1 MNKSGS
7 DSATLMGIAIGFGGL
22 LVGFIMEGGSPKGL
36 IGVSAFV
43 IIICGTFGALIV
55 SFGLK
60 EVMKVPKLFKE
71 TMKAAMGPS
80 KELVQL
86 LYNFAEKARR
96 EGLLSLEDDID
107 KLDND
112 FLKKGIRLVVDGVD
126 PEIVRNTLE
135 NDITLYEHRKKEEAE
150 ILFQAGG
157 FSPTMG
163 IVGTVMGLVLVL
175 GNLGGD
181 TSALGHAIAAAFI
194 ATLYGIGF
202 ANLIWLPAANK
213 LKGKMK
219 QEVLAN
225 ELILTGILSI
235 QAGENPSLI
244 KDKLGAYVEE
254 EIFIEEKK

>member
-1 MNKSGS
+1 MNKAGS
-7 DSATLMGIAIGFGGL
+7 DSSTLIGLAIGFGGL
-22 LVGFIMEGGSPKGL
+22 LVGYILEGGSPKSL
-36 IGVSAFV
+36 IGFSAL
-43 IIICGTFGALIV
+43 IIIVAGTSGAIIV
-55 SFGLK
+55 SFG
-60 EVMKVPKLFKE
+60 MKPFMTIPKLFKIS
-71 TMKAAMGPS
+71 MQAAMGPS

-107 KLDND
+107 KLGDD

-150 ILFQAGG
+150 ILAQAGG
-157 FSPTMG
+157 YSPTMG

-175 GNLGGD
+175 ANLGGD
-181 TSALGHAIAAAFI
+181 DSALGHSIAAAFI

-202 ANLIWLPAANK
+202 ANLVWLPVATK
-213 LKGKMK
+213 LKTKMK
-219 QEVLAN
+219 EEVLAR

>member
-1 MNKSGS
+1 MNKAGS
-7 DSATLMGIAIGFGGL
+7 DSSTLIGLCVGFGGIIM
-22 LVGFIMEGGSPKGL
+22 GYIMEGGSPKSL
-36 IGVSAFV
+36 IGISALV
-43 IIICGTFGALIV
+43 IIVAGTSGALIV

-60 EVMKVPKLFKE
+60 AYMTIPKLVKQS
-71 TMKAAMGPS
+71 MQAAISPS

-107 KLDND
+107 KLGDD

-135 NDITLYEHRKKEEAE
+135 NDIALYEHRKKEEAE
-150 ILFQAGG
+150 IMNAAGG
-157 FSPTMG
+157 YSPTMG
-163 IVGTVMGLVLVL
+163 IIGTVTGLVLVL

-181 TSALGHAIAAAFI
+181 ASALGHSIAAAFI

-202 ANLIWLPAANK
+202 ANVIWLPVGTR
-213 LKGKMK
+213 LKSNMK
-219 QEVLAN
+219 EAVLAR

-244 KDKLGAYVEE
+244 KDKLGAYVEG
-254 EIFIEEKK
+254 EIFQEEKK

>member
-7 DSATLMGIAIGFGGL
+7 DSSTMMGAAVGFGGL
-22 LVGFIMEGGSPKGL
+22 LLGFMMEGGSPKGL
-36 IGVSAFV
+36 IGISALV
-43 IIICGTFGALIV
+43 IILAGTFGALIV

-60 EVMKVPKLFKE
+60 ETMKVPALFKE
-71 TMKAAMGPS
+71 TMKASMGPS

-150 ILFQAGG
+150 ILFQGGG

-181 TSALGHAIAAAFI
+181 TAALGHAIAAAFI

-202 ANLIWLPAANK
+202 ANLIWLPGANK

-219 QEVLAN
+219 QEVLAK

>member
-7 DSATLMGIAIGFGGL
+7 DSSTLLGMVMGFGGL
-22 LVGFIMEGGSPKGL
+22 IVGFLLEGGNPRGLVGP
-36 IGVSAFV
+36 SAFL
-43 IIICGTFGALIV
+43 IIAAGTSGAVIV

-60 EVMKVPKLFKE
+60 DFMKIPVYIKDS
-71 TMKAAMGPS
+71 MKTAMGPS

-107 KLDND
+107 KLSDE

-135 NDITLYEHRKKEEAE
+135 NDITLFEHRKKEEAE
-150 ILFQAGG
+150 VMLQAGG

-181 TSALGHAIAAAFI
+181 NTALGHSIAVAFI
-194 ATLYGIGF
+194 ATLYGIGL
-202 ANLIWLPAANK
+202 ANLFWLPIGNK
-213 LKGKMK
+213 LKVKMK
-219 QEVLAN
+219 QEVLAR

-244 KDKLGAYVEE
+244 KDKLAAYVEE

>member
-1 MNKSGS
+1 MNKASG
-7 DSATLMGIAIGFGGL
+7 DSATMIGAGIGFGGL
-22 LVGFIMEGGSPKGL
+22 LVGYMLEGGSPKSLVGF
-36 IGVSAFV
+36 SAL
-43 IIICGTFGALIV
+43 IIILSGTSGALIV
-55 SFGLK
+55 SFG
-60 EVMKVPKLFKE
+60 MKPFMKIPSFFKA
-71 TMKAAMGPS
+71 TMKAPMGPS

-135 NDITLYEHRKKEEAE
+135 NDISLFEHRKKEDAE
-150 ILFQAGG
+150 VLAQAGG
-157 FSPTMG
+157 YSPTMG

-175 GNLGGD
+175 ANLGGD
-181 TSALGHAIAAAFI
+181 AAALGHSIAAAFI

-202 ANLIWLPAANK
+202 ANLIWLPAATRIKAN
-213 LKGKMK
+213 MK
-219 QEVLAN
+219 EEVLAR

-244 KDKLGAYVEE
+244 KDKLAAYVDE
-254 EIFIEEKK
+254 EIFMEEKK

>member
-1 MNKSGS
+1 MNKASG
-7 DSATLMGIAIGFGGL
+7 DSSTLIGLGIGFGGL
-22 LVGFIMEGGSPKGL
+22 FVGYILEGGSPKAL
-36 IGVSAFV
+36 IGISAL
-43 IIICGTFGALIV
+43 IIIAGGTAGATIV

-60 EVMKVPKLFKE
+60 PFMTIPKLFKDS
-71 TMKAAMGPS
+71 MQAAMGPS

-135 NDITLYEHRKKEEAE
+135 NDIALHEHRKKEEAE
-150 ILFQAGG
+150 VLAAAGG
-157 FSPTMG
+157 YSPTMG

-175 GNLGGD
+175 SNLGGD
-181 TSALGHAIAAAFI
+181 IAALGHSIAAAFI
-194 ATLYGIGF
+194 ATLYGIGL
-202 ANLIWLPAANK
+202 ANLLWLPVATKIKAK
-213 LKGKMK
+213 TKE
-219 QEVLAN
+219 EVLGR

-244 KDKLGAYVEE
+244 KDKLAAYVNE
-254 EIFIEEKK
+254 EIFMEEKK

>member
-1 MNKSGS
+1 MNKAGS
-7 DSATLMGIAIGFGGL
+7 DTSIMLGMGIGFGGL
-22 LVGFIMEGGSPKGL
+22 IFGFLLEGGRPAAL
-36 IGVSAFV
+36 IGTSAF
-43 IIICGTFGALIV
+43 IIIIAGTLGAVIV
-55 SFGLK
+55 SFGVK
-60 EVMKVPKLFKE
+60 SFMSIPRLFKDA
-71 TMKAAMGPS
+71 MKAALGPS

-107 KLDND
+107 KLGDE

-135 NDITLYEHRKKEEAE
+135 NDIMLFEHRKKEEAE
-150 ILFQAGG
+150 VLFQAGG

-175 GNLGGD
+175 SNLGGD
-181 TSALGHAIAAAFI
+181 TGALGHAIATAFI
-194 ATLYGIGF
+194 ATLYGIAF
-202 ANLIWLPAANK
+202 ANLIWLPVANK
-213 LKGKMK
+213 LKVKMR
-219 QEVLAN
+219 EEILAR

>member
-7 DSATLMGIAIGFGGL
+7 DSSTIIGMAMGFGGL
-22 LVGFIMEGGSPKGL
+22 LMGFMLEGGNPRGLVGFSALL
-36 IGVSAFV
+36 IIATGT
-43 IIICGTFGALIV
+43 CGAVIV

-60 EVMKVPKLFKE
+60 EFLKIPSFITQSMKTAL
-71 TMKAAMGPS
+71 GPS

-107 KLDND
+107 KLADE

-135 NDITLYEHRKKEEAE
+135 NDITLFEHRKKEDAE
-150 ILFQAGG
+150 VMFQAGG

-181 TSALGHAIAAAFI
+181 TSALGHAIAVAFI
-194 ATLYGIGF
+194 ATLYGIGL
-202 ANLIWLPAANK
+202 ANLFWLPIANK
-213 LKGKMK
+213 LKVKMK
-219 QEVLAN
+219 QEVLAR

-244 KDKLGAYVEE
+244 KDKLGAYVDE

>member
-1 MNKSGS
+1 MNKAGS
-7 DSATLMGIAIGFGGL
+7 DTSIMLGMGIGFGGL
-22 LVGFIMEGGSPKGL
+22 VFGFILEGGRPAAL
-36 IGVSAFV
+36 IGVSAFIMIV
-43 IIICGTFGALIV
+43 TGTFGAVIV
-55 SFGLK
+55 SFGIK
-60 EVMKVPKLFKE
+60 PFMSIPRLFKDA
-71 TMKAAMGPS
+71 MKTALGPS

-107 KLDND
+107 KLGDE

-135 NDITLYEHRKKEEAE
+135 NDIMLFEHRKKEEAE
-150 ILFQAGG
+150 VLFQAGG

-175 GNLGGD
+175 SNLGGD
-181 TSALGHAIAAAFI
+181 AGALGHSIATAFI
-194 ATLYGIGF
+194 ATLYGIAF
-202 ANLIWLPAANK
+202 ANLIWLPVANK
-213 LKGKMK
+213 LKVKMR
-219 QEVLAN
+219 EEILAR

>member
-1 MNKSGS
+1 MNKAGS
-7 DSATLMGIAIGFGGL
+7 DTSVLMGMGIGFGGL
-22 LVGFIMEGGSPKGL
+22 LAGFIIEGGSPRGL
-36 IGVSAFV
+36 VGFSALIIIVAGTSGAV
-43 IIICGTFGALIV
+43 II
-55 SFGLK
+55 SFG
-60 EVMKVPKLFKE
+60 MKQFMSIPKLFKDS
-71 TMKAAMGPS
+71 MQAALGPS

-107 KLDND
+107 KLGDE

-135 NDITLYEHRKKEEAE
+135 NDITLYEHRKKEAAE

-175 GNLGGD
+175 SNLGGD
-181 TSALGHAIAAAFI
+181 TTALGHAIAAAFI

-202 ANLIWLPAANK
+202 ANLIWLPVANK

-219 QEVLAN
+219 EEILAR

>member
-1 MNKSGS
+1 MNKAGS
-7 DSATLMGIAIGFGGL
+7 DTSILLGMIIGFGGL
-22 LVGFIMEGGSPKGL
+22 IVGFLMEGGSPVTL
-36 IGVSAFV
+36 IGLSALV
-43 IIICGTFGALIV
+43 IILCGTCGALIV
-55 SFGLK
+55 SFG
-60 EVMKVPKLFKE
+60 MKQFMTIPRLFKDA
-71 TMKAAMGPS
+71 MKAALGPS

-107 KLDND
+107 KLGDE

-135 NDITLYEHRKKEEAE
+135 NDIVLYEHRKKEEFE
-150 ILFQAGG
+150 ILNQGGG

-175 GNLGGD
+175 SNLGGG
-181 TSALGHAIAAAFI
+181 AGELGHAIAAAFI

-202 ANLIWLPAANK
+202 ANLIWLPVANK

-219 QEVLAN
+219 EEVLAR

-244 KDKLGAYVEE
+244 KDKLAAYVEG
-254 EIFIEEKK
+254 EIFVEEKK

>member
-1 MNKSGS
+1 MNKAGS
-7 DSATLMGIAIGFGGL
+7 DSSVLLGLGVGFGGL
-22 LVGFIMEGGSPKGL
+22 LVGFLLEGGKPAGL
-36 IGVSAFV
+36 IGFSAL
-43 IIICGTFGALIV
+43 IIILAGTSGALIV
-55 SFGLK
+55 SFG
-60 EVMKVPKLFKE
+60 MKQFMTIPRLFKDSL
-71 TMKAAMGPS
+71 KAALGPS

-107 KLDND
+107 KLGDE

-135 NDITLYEHRKKEEAE
+135 NDIALYEHRKKEEVE

-175 GNLGGD
+175 ANLGGD
-181 TSALGHAIAAAFI
+181 AAALGHSIAAAFI

-202 ANLIWLPAANK
+202 ANLIWLPVANK

-219 QEVLAN
+219 EEVLAR